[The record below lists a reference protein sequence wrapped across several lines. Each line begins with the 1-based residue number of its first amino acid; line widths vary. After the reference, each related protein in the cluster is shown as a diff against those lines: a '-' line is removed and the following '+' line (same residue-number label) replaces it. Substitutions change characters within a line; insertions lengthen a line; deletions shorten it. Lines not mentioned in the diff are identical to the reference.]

1 MTDSPRRVAE
11 RFADE
16 MAAIEGETLPPNLGV
31 MLRHAAAR
39 YGDRP
44 LWVPIGEPAGA
55 LSFNDFETWTARC
68 VTYIESLGI
77 GPGTHV
83 AVMLP
88 NVPAF
93 AITWLAIARLGA
105 VMVPVN
111 NHYTAHELTY
121 VLDTGDAEY
130 LVIDQSH
137 LGVLAEIPA
146 ERLRIAPGCLIV
158 HGGATPP
165 HSNDWL
171 AGVAGAAP
179 SPREGENVDPDQVLS
194 IMFTSGSTGLPK
206 GCQLSQRY
214 WVTIGR
220 VRAAHGIPL
229 DRFLAD
235 MPLHYMGGQWR
246 FLMALESGAAA
257 YVAQQPSLTHLL
269 DRLADDALQFCVVNN
284 AMAKLPDD
292 PRYANLSL
300 RWAGSVG
307 LQKELQEPFERRL
320 RVPIRELFGTTET
333 GSTTHMPIAASE
345 MVGSGSCGLP
355 VAFRECMIADAE
367 GREVP
372 RGEAGELWV
381 AGPGILQ
388 GYYKRPDADAQVRRG
403 KWFRTGDLARQDGDG
418 YFYIVGR
425 IKDVIRRGGENI
437 AAAEVEAVLYAMPE
451 VLEAAAVA
459 VPDPIRGEEVKVY
472 LVLSPGLS
480 RSEVPPERILEH
492 CRGQL
497 ARFKLP
503 RYLEYL
509 EAMPRTGSDKIAKPD
524 LTARRDDLRE
534 GSYDFVDRTWR

>member
-1 MTDSPRRVAE
+1 MTSSPGRVAE
-11 RFADE
+11 RFAEE
-16 MAAIEGETLPPNLGV
+16 MAAIEAETLPPNLGV
-31 MLRHAAAR
+31 MLRQAAQR
-39 YGDRP
+39 HRDRP
-44 LWVPIGEPAGA
+44 LWVPIGEPAAA
-55 LSFNDFETWTARC
+55 LTFRDFETWTARC
-68 VTYIESLGI
+68 VTYLESLGV
-77 GPGTHV
+77 GSGTHV

-111 NHYTAHELTY
+111 NHYTAHELAY
-121 VLDTGDAEY
+121 VLDTGEAEY
-130 LVIDQSH
+130 LVIDHSH
-137 LGVLAEIPA
+137 LEVLAAIPTEQLRVTP
-146 ERLRIAPGCLIV
+146 ERLVV
-158 HGGATPP
+158 HGAASSPLG
-165 HSNDWL
+165 NDWL
-171 AGVAGAAP
+171 AGVTGAPP
-179 SPREGENVDPDQVLS
+179 SPRLGEDVDPDQTLS

-206 GCQLSQRY
+206 GCLLSQRY

-220 VRAAHGIPL
+220 VRAAHGVPL

-246 FLMALESGAAA
+246 FLSALHSGAAA
-257 YVAQQPSLTHLL
+257 YVADQPSLTHFL

-292 PRYANLSL
+292 PRYARLSL
-300 RWAGSVG
+300 RWVGSVG

-320 RVPIRELFGTTET
+320 GAPIRELFGTTET
-333 GSTTHMPIAASE
+333 GSTTHMPVAATE

-355 VAFRECMIADAE
+355 VAFRECMVAGADGAE
-367 GREVP
+367 LP

-403 KWFRTGDLARQDGDG
+403 KWFRTGDLARQDADG

-437 AAAEVEAVLYAMPE
+437 AAAEVEAVLHALPE
-451 VLEAAAVA
+451 VLEAAAVG
-459 VPDPIRGEEVKVY
+459 VPDPIRGEEIKVY
-472 LVLSPGLS
+472 LVLSPGVS
-480 RSEVPPERILEH
+480 RSELPPERILEH
-492 CRGQL
+492 CRRQL

-509 EAMPRTGSDKIAKPD
+509 DEMPRTGSNKIAKPD
-524 LTARRDDLRE
+524 LVARRSDLRE